1 MCVCVCVYISSFYVC
16 VQGIMAFFSGLRA
29 SMLGLSHIM
38 IQFPLY
44 ERLKLDLAQVNY
56 EQGLM
61 CLSYA

>member
-1 MCVCVCVYISSFYVC
+1 
-16 VQGIMAFFSGLRA
+16 MAFFSGLRA